1 MQGMILRC
9 NQSTGNIPPQLCSL
23 PSLRLLDLSQ
33 NKLFWFYSSL
43 CLQHCSHRWFK
54 KNELSLSV
62 QSRLVLD
69 LERPRGGVSRDLAVK
84 KSWPFNE
91 QPVRRN
97 RTRNFGLTQL
107 GSLNLSRNHLMGKIP
122 SNIDSMKNL
131 ESLDLS
137 YNNLSGEIPAAIS
150 DLSFLSFLILSY
162 DDLIGQIPLGIQV
175 ETLDAWSY
183 AGNPKLYGRPLTKH
197 FSKDVNP
204 DEAKHGGANGSQ
216 NELLY
221 LGIGVGYIVG
231 LNGFWYSLILNRA
244 WRHKYFRI
252 LDHILDWLYLFVA
265 LKLNKVG

>member
-1 MQGMILRC
+1 
-9 NQSTGNIPPQLCSL
+9 
-23 PSLRLLDLSQ
+23 
-33 NKLFWFYSSL
+33 
-43 CLQHCSHRWFK
+43 
-54 KNELSLSV
+54 
-62 QSRLVLD
+62 
-69 LERPRGGVSRDLAVK
+69 
-84 KSWPFNE
+84 
-91 QPVRRN
+91 
-97 RTRNFGLTQL
+97 
-107 GSLNLSRNHLMGKIP
+107 MGKIP

-150 DLSFLSFLILSY
+150 DLSFLSFLNLSY

-183 AGNPKLYGRPLTKH
+183 GGNPRLYGRPLTKH

-204 DEAKHGGANGSQ
+204 DEAKQGGANGSQ

-265 LKLNKVG
+265 LKLNKTDLSMPSYFTKMKILRDELCNFSPIPSCDSSSTGCCKSSKTV

>member
-1 MQGMILRC
+1 
-9 NQSTGNIPPQLCSL
+9 
-23 PSLRLLDLSQ
+23 
-33 NKLFWFYSSL
+33 
-43 CLQHCSHRWFK
+43 
-54 KNELSLSV
+54 
-62 QSRLVLD
+62 
-69 LERPRGGVSRDLAVK
+69 
-84 KSWPFNE
+84 
-91 QPVRRN
+91 
-97 RTRNFGLTQL
+97 
-107 GSLNLSRNHLMGKIP
+107 MGKIP

-150 DLSFLSFLILSY
+150 DLSFLSFLNLSY

-183 AGNPKLYGRPLTKH
+183 GGNPRLYGRPLTKH

-204 DEAKHGGANGSQ
+204 DEAKQGGANGSQ